1 MMEDTFDIDLVIPYS
16 DDDDNGK
23 SFPVGTMLVPFLWY
37 MVSLSCLLY
46 T

>member
-23 SFPVGTMLVPFLWY
+23 ASVWEQ
-37 MVSLSCLLY
+37 C
-46 T
+46 